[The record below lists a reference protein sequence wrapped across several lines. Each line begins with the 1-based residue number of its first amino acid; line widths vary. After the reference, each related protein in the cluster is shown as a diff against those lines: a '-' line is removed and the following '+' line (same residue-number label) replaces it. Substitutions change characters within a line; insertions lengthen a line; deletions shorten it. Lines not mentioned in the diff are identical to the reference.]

1 MHPLRRARRDA
12 GISVAD
18 LAQKVGV
25 TKAAIYALE
34 EGRNKGNIETWIRLA
49 EALDSTV
56 DELTEGMLEPAGKA

>member
-1 MHPLRRARRDA
+1 LRRARRDA

>member
-49 EALDSTV
+49 EALASTV

>member
-56 DELTEGMLEPAGKA
+56 DKITEGMFEPAGKA